1 MTATIEQYLRIR
13 QAFNPTFVG
22 DGSRLAFLM
31 NLTGTAQVYSMD
43 YHGGWPKLL
52 TEFDNRVMALSGVVG
67 RDLVLLATDQGG
79 NENQQLYSVN
89 PDGTDLMR
97 ITDNPRAMYDL
108 GPISADGRQVAV
120 ATNQRNGTD
129 FDLYILTIGET
140 FDQARLVSE
149 REGWWR
155 AVDFSQDGR
164 RILVTHHVS
173 NVNHDLYEIDVERGA
188 LTHLTPHQGDA
199 QYGFA
204 RYWQNGVLTLT
215 DQDREFS
222 GIAYIENGGLDWVSR
237 YDYDVDLLVTNR
249 ERDGYAFVTNQDGYS
264 RLYFSGGTHH
274 ATPAPVL
281 DHGVI
286 AGMEFSPDG
295 RYLAVTYHSAAANP
309 NIYLVNVATFDCRP
323 VTSAP
328 TGGLDLKQFVEPELH
343 HFPSFDGRQIP
354 VWLYRPHSQ
363 STKSC
368 PVVLSV
374 HGGPEAQEL
383 PGFNAVYQYLLAAG
397 FAIAA
402 PNVRG
407 SSGYGKTYVHLDDK
421 RLRMDS
427 VKDLAS
433 LVHWIER
440 QDALDARR
448 VALMG
453 GSYGG
458 FMVLAG
464 LTTFPD
470 LFAAGV
476 DTVGIANFETFL
488 ENTGPYRRKLREPE
502 YGTLEE
508 DREFFREISPIH
520 HVDRIQAPLMV
531 IHGKNDPRVPVGEA
545 EQIVRE
551 LQERKRPVEYLLFDD
566 EGHGVVKLKN
576 RLQLYPEVVR
586 FLSSHLQ
593 TGG

>member
-1 MTATIEQYLRIR
+1 MPATIEQYLRIR

-43 YHGGWPKLL
+43 YRGGWPTLL
-52 TEFDNRVMALSGVVG
+52 TEFENRVMALRGIPG

-89 PDGTDLMR
+89 QDGTNLMR

-108 GPISADGRQVAV
+108 GPISPDGRRVAV

-140 FDQARLVSE
+140 FDQARLVSK

-155 AVDFSQDGR
+155 AVDFSQDGQ

-173 NVNHDLYEIDVERGA
+173 NVNHDLYELDVDSGA

-222 GIAYIENGGLDWVSR
+222 GIAYIDPEGLHWVSR
-237 YDYDVDLLVTNR
+237 GDHDVDLLVTHR
-249 ERDGYAFVTNQDGYS
+249 EDNAYAFVTNQDGYS
-264 RLYFSGGTHH
+264 KLYVSRGEHD
-274 ATPAPVL
+274 AVPVHGL
-281 DHGVI
+281 DQGVI

-295 RYLAVTYHSAAANP
+295 KYLAVTYHSAVANP
-309 NIYLVNVATFDCRP
+309 NIYVVQVNTLDCRR

-328 TGGLDLKQFVEPELH
+328 TGGLDLQRFVAPELH
-343 HFPSFDGRQIP
+343 HFPSFDGRPIP
-354 VWLYRPHSQ
+354 VWLYRPRGQ

-368 PVVLSV
+368 PVVLSI
-374 HGGPEAQEL
+374 HGGPESQEL
-383 PGFNAVYQYLLAAG
+383 PGFNAVYQYLLEAG

-407 SSGYGKTYVHLDDK
+407 STGYGKAYVHLDDK
-421 RLRMDS
+421 RLRMDA
-427 VKDLAS
+427 VKDVAA
-433 LVHWIER
+433 LVHWIEG
-440 QDALDARR
+440 QETLDAHR

-551 LQERKRPVEYLLFDD
+551 LEARNHPVEYLLFDD
-566 EGHGVVKLKN
+566 EGHGIVKLKN
-576 RLQLYPEVVR
+576 RLQLYPRVVR
-586 FLSSHLQ
+586 FLNAHLQ
-593 TGG
+593 TK

>member
-43 YHGGWPKLL
+43 YRGGWPKLL
-52 TEFDNRVMALSGVVG
+52 TEFENRVMALRGIPG

-79 NENQQLYSVN
+79 NENQQLYAVN
-89 PDGTDLMR
+89 QDGTNLMR
-97 ITDNPRAMYDL
+97 ITHNPQAMYDL
-108 GPISADGRQVAV
+108 GPISPDGRQVAV

-129 FDLYILTIGET
+129 FDLYILTLGDT
-140 FDQARLVSE
+140 FDQARLISE

-173 NVNHDLYEIDVERGA
+173 NVNHDLYELDIEGGE

-199 QYGFA
+199 QYGSA
-204 RYWQNGVLTLT
+204 RYWRDGVLTLT
-215 DQDREFS
+215 DQDQEFS
-222 GIAYIENGGLDWVSR
+222 GIAYIDKEGLHWLGQ
-237 YDYDVDLLVTNR
+237 YHHDVDLLVTNR
-249 ERDGYAFVTNQDGYS
+249 EGDTYAFVTNQDGYS
-264 RLYFSGGTHH
+264 GLYLAHGEPG
-274 ATPAPVL
+274 AKPVPVL
-281 DHGVI
+281 EHGVI

-295 RYLAVTYHSAAANP
+295 KHLAVTYHSAVANP
-309 NIYLVNVATFDCRP
+309 NIYLVGVDTLDCHP

-328 TGGLDLKQFVEPELH
+328 TGGLDLKRFVSPELH

-354 VWLYRPHSQ
+354 VWLYRPRVKA
-363 STKSC
+363 TKTC

-383 PGFNAVYQYLLAAG
+383 PGFNAVYQYLLEAG

-407 SSGYGKTYVHLDDK
+407 SAGYGKTYVHLDDK

-427 VKDLAS
+427 VKDLAA
-433 LVHWIER
+433 LVRWIES
-440 QDALDARR
+440 QDGIDAGR

-551 LQERKRPVEYLLFDD
+551 LQQRNRPVEYLLFDD

-586 FLSSHLQ
+586 FLMTHLQ
-593 TGG
+593 AEA